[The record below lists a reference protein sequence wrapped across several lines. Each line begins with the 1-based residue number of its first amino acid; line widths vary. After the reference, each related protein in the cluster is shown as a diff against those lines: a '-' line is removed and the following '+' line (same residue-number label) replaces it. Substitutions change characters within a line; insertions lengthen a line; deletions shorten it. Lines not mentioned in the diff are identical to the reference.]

1 MSTGDVGDS
10 PAFTGDVRDSPVPT
24 GGVGDSTVPTG
35 GVGYRGGVGCSL
47 GCTGGTAEDRD
58 PEWTEMS
65 SSGLLMSGGD
75 TAGSLVVVKD
85 SSPGV
90 TEADIVVGF

>member
-1 MSTGDVGDS
+1 MFTGNVGDS
-10 PAFTGDVRDSPVPT
+10 PAFTGD
-24 GGVGDSTVPTG
+24 VGDSTVPTG
-35 GVGYRGGVGCSL
+35 GVGYRGGVGCS
-47 GCTGGTAEDRD
+47 TGGTAKDRD

-75 TAGSLVVVKD
+75 TAGSLVVVED

-90 TEADIVVGF
+90 TEVDMVIGF